1 MLYLGEKE
9 LRAIG
14 FHWRELL
21 GVIGEAAGM
30 IDQGEYAQPL
40 KPYLRYGNP
49 DNRIIAMPAYIGGG
63 IHAAGIK
70 WIASFPGNLTAGL
83 PRAHSVTVLNDA
95 NTGKP
100 SAILNTAMASAI
112 RTAAVSS
119 LMLDRWLASRSPE
132 QPDQRNLRIGII
144 GWGPIGRIHFEMC
157 RSLFGKQIDHIYLTD
172 IRGVNIEDGLGQE
185 RRKEDYDRVT
195 VTEHWQSWY
204 PHCNVVITC
213 TAGSARYIDTPPAP
227 GTLLLDVS
235 LRDYQL
241 EAIRAIRSIVVD
253 DWTEVC
259 RENTDIELLH
269 REAGLQAEDVMTL
282 GDVSCRD
289 ALAGLTDEETVLF
302 CPMGMAAFDVAI
314 AHWFFKQGEKFGI
327 GTWLD

>member
-14 FHWRELL
+14 FYWRELL
-21 GVIGEAAGM
+21 DVIGEAVRM

-49 DNRIIAMPAYIGGG
+49 ANRIIAMPAYIGGG

-70 WIASFPGNLTAGL
+70 WIASFPGNLTEGL
-83 PRAHSVTVLNDA
+83 PRAHSVTILNDA
-95 NTGKP
+95 DTGEP
-100 SAILNTAMASAI
+100 YAILNTATVSAV
-112 RTAAVSS
+112 RTAAVSG
-119 LMLDRWLASRSPE
+119 LMLERWLASRSP
-132 QPDQRNLRIGII
+132 DSKRLRIGII
-144 GWGPIGRIHFEMC
+144 GWGPIGRIHFDMC
-157 RSLFGKQIDHIYLTD
+157 CSLFREHIDHIYLTD
-172 IRGVNIEDGLGQE
+172 IRGIHLQDGFAEDA
-185 RRKEDYDRVT
+185 KVRVT
-195 VTEHWQSWY
+195 VTDDWQSWY
-204 PHCNVVITC
+204 SQCNVVITC
-213 TAGSARYIDTPPAP
+213 TAGSDRYIEAPPAP

-241 EAIRAIRSIVVD
+241 EAIRTIRTVVVD

-269 REAGLQAEDVMTL
+269 READLQAEDAMTL
-282 GDVSCRD
+282 GDVSCRNV
-289 ALAGLTDEETVLF
+289 LAGIPSEETVLF
-302 CPMGMAAFDVAI
+302 CPMGMAAFDVSV
-314 AHWFFKQGEKFGI
+314 AHWYAQQGKKFGI

>member
-1 MLYLGEKE
+1 MLYLGEKD
-9 LRAIG
+9 LRVIG
-14 FHWRELL
+14 FRWRELL
-21 GVIGEAAGM
+21 GVIGEASRM

-40 KPYLRYGNP
+40 KPYLRYGNSA
-49 DNRIIAMPAYIGGG
+49 NRIIAMPAYIGGG

-70 WIASFPGNLTAGL
+70 WIASFPGNLSAGL

-95 NTGKP
+95 DTGKP
-100 SAILNTAMASAI
+100 SAILNTAAVSAV

-119 LMLDRWLASRSPE
+119 LMLDRWLASRSA
-132 QPDQRNLRIGII
+132 DNQRLRIGII
-144 GWGPIGRIHFEMC
+144 GWGPIGRIHYEMC
-157 RSLFGKQIDHIYLTD
+157 RSLFGEHIDHIYLTD
-172 IRGVNIEDGLGQE
+172 IRGVELEVRLTEDMN
-185 RRKEDYDRVT
+185 DRIS
-195 VTEHWQSWY
+195 VTEHWQTWY
-204 PHCNVVITC
+204 PHCNVILTC
-213 TAGSARYIDTPPAP
+213 TASSARYIDTPPAP

-241 EAIRAIRSIVVD
+241 EAIREVRTIVVD

-289 ALAGLTDEETVLF
+289 ALGELADGESVLF
-302 CPMGMAAFDVAI
+302 CPMGMAAFDVAV
-314 AHWFFKQGEKFGI
+314 ADWFVKQGEMLGI
-327 GTWLD
+327 GTMLE

>member
-1 MLYLGEKE
+1 MLYLGDKE

-21 GVIGEAAGM
+21 DVIGEAVRM
-30 IDQGEYAQPL
+30 IDRGEYAQPL

-49 DNRIIAMPAYIGGG
+49 ANRMIAMPAYIGGG

-70 WIASFPGNLTAGL
+70 WIASFPGNLAGSL

-95 NTGKP
+95 DTGKP
-100 SAILNTAMASAI
+100 SAILNTATVSAV
-112 RTAAVSS
+112 RTAAVSG
-119 LMLDRWLASRSPE
+119 LMLLRWLASRPPE
-132 QPDQRNLRIGII
+132 SRKLRIGII

-157 RSLFGKQIDHIYLTD
+157 RWLFGKQIDHIYLTD
-172 IRGVNIEDGLGQE
+172 IRGIDWQDGFAEDA
-185 RRKEDYDRVT
+185 KIPAT
-195 VTEHWQSWY
+195 VTDDWRDWY
-204 PHCNVVITC
+204 PQCNVVITC
-213 TAGSARYIDTPPAP
+213 TAGSDRYIDTPPAP

-235 LRDYQL
+235 LRDYRL
-241 EAIRAIRSIVVD
+241 EAIRAIRNIVVD

-269 REAGLQAEDVMTL
+269 REAGLHKEDVMTL

-289 ALAGLTDEETVLF
+289 ALAGIAAGESLLF
-302 CPMGMAAFDVAI
+302 CPMGMAVFDVSV
-314 AHWFFKQGEKFGI
+314 AHWYAQQGKKFGI